1 MSGLVIPRRR
11 FLAGSLASAAVA
23 SPFGIVRGAPV
34 TFSADPYTLGVAS
47 GCPREDSVILWTRL
61 APRPLEEGGMPPSP
75 FEVEWQVAEDEGF
88 ARIAA
93 TGVVRATAELAH
105 SVHAEARGLRPG
117 RVYWYRFRAG
127 SAVSPVGRTRTAPAG
142 GNSRFRFA
150 FASCQQYEQGYY
162 AAYRDMAARDLDLVV
177 HLGDYI
183 YEKSWGSRHV
193 RQHGV
198 GIPTTLAEFRNR
210 YALYKSDT
218 DLQAAHAAFPWLSI
232 WDDHEVADDY
242 ANDRSYT
249 TRDPEQFLKI
259 RAAAYQAYYEHM
271 PLPPSARPRGPNATI
286 YEHYRFGDMLDV
298 LLLDDRQ
305 YRSAPACVQ
314 GGRPTTVPDCVERT
328 EEARTMLGAAQER
341 WLDARLGDSKG
352 HWTIVAQQTLMAEAK
367 RRDAEDGDR
376 FWMDGWDGYP
386 NARRRLLDSIVAHRV
401 RNPIVIG
408 GDRHAYFAADL
419 KRDFSRPRE
428 ATIATE
434 FVGSSI
440 TSEGPGESS
449 VRRALAGNPDLIYA
463 NSEKRGYAVVEL
475 DARSLTVGFE
485 ALDNVKDLDSAVRR
499 LATFVVEDG
508 APGVKAA

>member
-1 MSGLVIPRRR
+1 MIPRRK

-75 FEVEWQVAEDEGF
+75 VEVEWQVAEDEGF
-88 ARIAA
+88 AHIAA
-93 TGVVRATAELAH
+93 KGVVRATAELAH
-105 SVHAEARGLRPG
+105 SVHAEVKGLRPG

-127 SAVSPVGRTRTAPAG
+127 SAVSPVGHTRTAPAP
-142 GNSRFRFA
+142 GNSNGRFRFA
-150 FASCQQYEQGYY
+150 FASCQQYEQGYF

-210 YALYKSDT
+210 YALYKSDA

-242 ANDRSYT
+242 ANDRAYT
-249 TRDPEQFLKI
+249 TRDPELFLKI

-271 PLPPSARPRGPNATI
+271 PLPPSARPIGPDATI
-286 YEHYRFGDMLDV
+286 YEHYRFGDMLDM

-305 YRSAPACVQ
+305 YRSAPACVH
-314 GGRPTTVPDCVERT
+314 GGRPTWVPDCPERT
-328 EEARTMLGAAQER
+328 EEARAMLGRPQER
-341 WLDARLGDSKG
+341 WFDARLGDGKG
-352 HWTIVAQQTLMAEAK
+352 RWTIVAQQTLMAEAR
-367 RRDAEDGDR
+367 RRDAEGDDR
-376 FWMDGWDGYP
+376 YWMDGWDGYP
-386 NARRRLLDSIVAHRV
+386 NARRRLLDSIVTHKV
-401 RNPIVIG
+401 RNPVVIG

-419 KRDFSRPRE
+419 KRDFARPRD
-428 ATIATE
+428 ATVATE
-434 FVGSSI
+434 FVGTSI
-440 TSEGPGESS
+440 TSEGPSESN
-449 VRRALAGNPDLIYA
+449 VRKALADNPGLTYA
-463 NSEKRGYAVVEL
+463 RGDKRGYATVEL
-475 DARSLTVGFE
+475 SARSLTVGFE
-485 ALDNVKDLDSAVRR
+485 ALDDVKDAHSAVRR

-508 APGVKAA
+508 SPGAKAA

>member
-1 MSGLVIPRRR
+1 MSSLMIPRRR
-11 FLAGSLASAAVA
+11 FLTGSLASAAVA

-34 TFSADPYTLGVAS
+34 TFSTDPYTLGVAS

-61 APRPLEEGGMPPSP
+61 APRPLEEGGMPASP
-75 FEVEWQVAEDEGF
+75 VEVEWQVAEDEGF

-93 TGVVRATAELAH
+93 HGVVRATAELAH
-105 SVHAEARGLRPG
+105 SVHAEAKGLRPG

-210 YALYKSDT
+210 YALYKSDA
-218 DLQAAHAAFPWLSI
+218 DLQAAHAAFPWLSV

-249 TRDPEQFLKI
+249 TRDPEHFLKI

-271 PLPPSARPRGPNATI
+271 PLPPSARPHGPNATI
-286 YEHYRFGDMLDV
+286 YEHYRFGDMLDM

-305 YRSAPACVQ
+305 YRSAPACVN
-314 GGRPTTVPDCVERT
+314 GGRPTWVQDCPERT
-328 EEARTMLGAAQER
+328 EEMRSMLGRPQEQ
-341 WLDARLGDSKG
+341 WLDARFQDKRGR
-352 HWTIVAQQTLMAEAK
+352 WTVVAQQTLMAEAK
-367 RRDAEDGDR
+367 RKDAESGDR

-386 NARRRLLDSIVAHRV
+386 NARRRLLDSVVTHKV
-401 RNPIVIG
+401 RNPVVIG

-419 KRDFSRPRE
+419 KRECSRPRE
-428 ATIATE
+428 STIAAE
-434 FVGSSI
+434 FVGTSI
-440 TSEGPGESS
+440 TSQGPGESA
-449 VRRALAGNPDLIYA
+449 VRSALAGNPELIYA
-463 NSEKRGYAVVEL
+463 NGEKRGYAVMEL
-475 DARSLTVGFE
+475 DSRSCTVGFE
-485 ALDNVKDLDSAVRR
+485 AVDDVKDAHSAVRR

-508 APGVKAA
+508 VPGVKAA